1 MNITNGWMPVAKM
14 FWCVVGMIC
23 ASSTN
28 LWERSLGQDLPT
40 WHHAAAAMH
49 VSCAEEQVYQQWFF
63 WILVIVR
70 CVFFS
75 CPWYYYSNIQTNK
88 WWKGV
93 IYTKLE
99 LETFFLFSV
108 WVEELEQG
116 KQKNK
121 GLRAEIKK
129 DTWLWAYC
137 TVLSY
142 SSVHIFGK
150 YSYGT
155 TLCCMPVAQIFLDQ
169 CGLKRIGKGL
179 NFLEIRNWHRHQDC

>member
-63 WILVIVR
+63 WILAIVR

-129 DTWLWAYC
+129 KRTHGSGP
-137 TVLSY
+137 TVLFCPTPAYTFLANTRTALHFAACQWLRSFLI
-142 SSVHIFGK
+142 SVV
-150 YSYGT
+150 S
-155 TLCCMPVAQIFLDQ
+155 
-169 CGLKRIGKGL
+169 KG
-179 NFLEIRNWHRHQDC
+179 